1 MTTARSCR
9 AFPVAALVAVALAVA
24 TLIALGAATPAQADT
39 IHRSYV
45 YQGAK
50 YKIEADYNDDD
61 DDGPR
66 GWYLEAEY
74 RGPVNKKKT
83 SYTIPKSFKITYK
96 GKKRTVHVKEIGD
109 RAFYKCKKL
118 TTFRSKNYRINEI
131 GREAFYG
138 CSKLKSLPKLT
149 AIDYTDD
156 DDDDYECEIGTKAFY
171 GCKAL
176 KSVTVRL
183 RSYELLVRGGAFEN
197 CTALSKVKLEGS
209 DGDAHLSAKAFRNCG
224 KLRAIEGLGKLESL
238 GLRAN
243 SLKGTPLQ
251 GKVTGFNRN
260 PYI

>member
-1 MTTARSCR
+1 MSASLGPIDPALEIREARHG
-9 AFPVAALVAVALAVA
+9 AVVALLALA
-24 TLIALGAATPAQADT
+24 LAAAALIALGAATPAHADA

-109 RAFYKCKKL
+109 KAFYKL
-118 TTFRSKNYRINEI
+118 T
-131 GREAFYG
+131 
-138 CSKLKSLPKLT
+138 
-149 AIDYTDD
+149 
-156 DDDDYECEIGTKAFY
+156 
-171 GCKAL
+171 
-176 KSVTVRL
+176 
-183 RSYELLVRGGAFEN
+183 
-197 CTALSKVKLEGS
+197 KVKLEGS
-209 DGDAHLSAKAFRNCG
+209 DGDVHLSANAFRNCG
-224 KLRAIEGLGKLESL
+224 KLKAIEGLGKLESL
-238 GLRAN
+238 NLRAN
-243 SLKGTPLQ
+243 SLEGTPLS

-260 PYI
+260 PFIEALGPPLRFRSCEEVAFGRLPCV